1 MGVRARVA
9 GGNQGAVGPVSQ
21 SEEFSNMTERGEP
34 NTAAEIRGRAQRC
47 MDFCEGP
54 LYFLPEQFQGGGRSQ
69 SAGCEDGNGARGC
82 RLCYYREK
90 TQAGRMQEVPKGK
103 NTFGKNILEV
113 TGKNRER

>member
-1 MGVRARVA
+1 MGIRARVA

-34 NTAAEIRGRAQRC
+34 NTAAETRGRAQRC

-69 SAGCEDGNGARGC
+69 SAGCEDGNGGEGLQTVLLQRENSGRKNARSSQ
-82 RLCYYREK
+82 RKEHI
-90 TQAGRMQEVPKGK
+90 Q
-103 NTFGKNILEV
+103 
-113 TGKNRER
+113 